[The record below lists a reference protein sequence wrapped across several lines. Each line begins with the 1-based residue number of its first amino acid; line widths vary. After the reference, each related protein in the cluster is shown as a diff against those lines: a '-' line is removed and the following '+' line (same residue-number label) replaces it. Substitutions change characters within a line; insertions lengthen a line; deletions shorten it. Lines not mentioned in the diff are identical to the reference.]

1 MKYINQKSNRG
12 IVNLFADF
20 VLKEINKDK
29 EYDTTIEVTD
39 CGRFFVING
48 MTNSENILNITTVKE
63 DFVKENKTLLTIFGY
78 EHINV
83 IDLILYKQE
92 LVKKDEQF
100 FTLYGNSDR
109 PLYHQKV
116 IDLVEKSNENFK
128 YHSINYTNKL
138 ETEIDFSQE
147 DTSSVDFFTY
157 NPLTI
162 TSEFPHGHSLSMGRL
177 NLYYSEY
184 IANQIFDV
192 INATEM
198 VFKFSLQ
205 KNKDEDFNISIKSD
219 GIYKESDI
227 KSMVLDVFDFNIGK
241 FESMISGYDIYKDI
255 TEPFQTK
262 PWLVRDKVKDLILF

>member
-92 LVKKDEQF
+92 LVKK
-100 FTLYGNSDR
+100 
-109 PLYHQKV
+109 
-116 IDLVEKSNENFK
+116 
-128 YHSINYTNKL
+128 
-138 ETEIDFSQE
+138 
-147 DTSSVDFFTY
+147 
-157 NPLTI
+157 
-162 TSEFPHGHSLSMGRL
+162 L
-177 NLYYSEY
+177 N
-184 IANQIFDV
+184 
-192 INATEM
+192 
-198 VFKFSLQ
+198 
-205 KNKDEDFNISIKSD
+205 
-219 GIYKESDI
+219 
-227 KSMVLDVFDFNIGK
+227 
-241 FESMISGYDIYKDI
+241 
-255 TEPFQTK
+255 
-262 PWLVRDKVKDLILF
+262 